1 MLELLL
7 HPFFFAKETKLIT
20 IFFTSY
26 VYNLCVL
33 FLWQMSRF
41 GKSLHQRW
49 DEDDESD
56 DDDLLILAGL
66 IEGLKRNKRK
76 KNFHGSLPGR
86 HSVQRGILGG
96 HDGIFRDYFADPCI
110 YNDKHFRRRFRDYF

>member
-7 HPFFFAKETKLIT
+7 HPFFSAKETKLIT

-66 IEGLKRNKRK
+66 IEGSKRNKRK
-76 KNFHGSLPGR
+76 KNFRGSLPSR
-86 HSVQRGILGG
+86 HSVRRGILGG
-96 HDGIFRDYFADPCI
+96 HDGIF
-110 YNDKHFRRRFRDYF
+110 

>member
-1 MLELLL
+1 M
-7 HPFFFAKETKLIT
+7 FRSTYY
-20 IFFTSY
+20 IFDPHTATYVGTSY

-41 GKSLHQRW
+41 GKSLHQWW

-66 IEGLKRNKRK
+66 IEGSKRNKQ
-76 KNFHGSLPGR
+76 KNFRGSLLGR
-86 HSVQRGILGG
+86 HSVRTGILGG
-96 HDGIFRDYFADPCI
+96 HEGIFRDYFVDPCI